1 MKVGILANTKKKGS
15 QDVVR
20 ELLKWLPDQ
29 GHQAILPEELSSWSE
44 RGQKAYSLV
53 EFRKYAQLVVA
64 IGGDGTIL
72 NAARILASRDV
83 PVLGVNL
90 GTLGFL
96 AEVVPRDLYRAMRK
110 IFNGKHSIE
119 ERMLLKARIGETGH
133 WHYALNDMVI
143 DKGGISRVIELHV
156 WIDGHFVGSY
166 KADGVIISTP
176 TGSTAYSLSAGGPIM
191 NPKMRAIVATP
202 ICPHSLAVRPLVID
216 HDEVLKVEVISDH
229 DKMTFNVDG
238 QESHRLRSGD
248 VMTARAA
255 VPTLKLVR
263 VGDKSFYEI
272 LRTKLKWGIKPATEE
287 DH

>member
-1 MKVGILANTKKKGS
+1 M
-15 QDVVR
+15 
-20 ELLKWLPDQ
+20 
-29 GHQAILPEELSSWSE
+29 
-44 RGQKAYSLV
+44 
-53 EFRKYAQLVVA
+53 VVA
-64 IGGDGTIL
+64 VGGDGTIL
-72 NAARILASRDV
+72 NAARILVPADV

-96 AEVVPRDLYRAMRK
+96 AEVVPRDLHRAMGK
-110 IFNGKHSIE
+110 VLAGKHTIE
-119 ERMLLKARIGETGH
+119 ERMLLKARIGDSGA
-133 WHYALNDMVI
+133 WHYALNDLVI

-156 WIDGHFVGSY
+156 WIDDHFVGSY
-166 KADGVIISTP
+166 KADGLIVSTP

-216 HDEVLKVEVISDH
+216 QDEVLKVEVASDH
-229 DKMTFNVDG
+229 EKMTFNVDG

-248 VMTARAA
+248 VMMAAAA

-263 VGDKSFYEI
+263 VGSRTFYEI

-287 DH
+287 EGRC